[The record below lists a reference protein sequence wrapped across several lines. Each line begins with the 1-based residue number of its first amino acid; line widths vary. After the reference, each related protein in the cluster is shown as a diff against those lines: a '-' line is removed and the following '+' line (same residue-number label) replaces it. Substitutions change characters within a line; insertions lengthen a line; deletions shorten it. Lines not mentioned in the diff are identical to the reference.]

1 MAAGDSDD
9 IQKLLREVDESLGE
23 SSSATAVLGST
34 TRPVARRSEHT
45 WRGALAVA
53 TSSAVVAAGV
63 VFIVFSML
71 PILGALSGAAGAFIA
86 AYVTVLVGRLAR
98 RF

>member
-1 MAAGDSDD
+1 MAAADSDD
-9 IQKLLREVDESLGE
+9 INKLLRQVDESIGE
-23 SSSATAVLGST
+23 SSSATAERGST
-34 TRPVARRSEHT
+34 TRSVARRPEPT

-53 TSSAVVAAGV
+53 TSSAVVAAAV
-63 VFIVFSML
+63 VFIVFTML